1 MPLAKI
7 RPAMDTTDTK
17 KTAPT
22 TADTTTAVPAAAVLN
37 AWNSH
42 SWDDG
47 LHIEQLSALER
58 LTVLTQHSTYEIVVV
73 SPGTA
78 EILVRGGEFF
88 PQFTAARLAGSTL
101 GGSFL
106 KMRSIHVGF
115 RIEFAVGRGVIV
127 TSPVRTIT
135 VAPAPRVSGV
145 M

>member
-1 MPLAKI
+1 MPLARI
-7 RPAMDTTDTK
+7 RHPMTTTVERKPAALSDE
-17 KTAPT
+17 
-22 TADTTTAVPAAAVLN
+22 TTTAVPAAAVLN

-47 LHIEQLSALER
+47 LHVEQLAALDR
-58 LTVLTQHSTYEIVVV
+58 LTVRTQHSIYDIVIV

-78 EILVRGGEFF
+78 EVLVRGGEFF
-88 PQFTAARLAGSTL
+88 PEFTAARLAGSTL

-115 RIEFAVGRGVIV
+115 RIEFSVGRGVIV
-127 TSPVRTIT
+127 TSPVRTIA
-135 VAPAPRVSGV
+135 VAPVPTIDDV